1 MSARFHG
8 ILVRPEHP
16 LRRLAGRLVVLVTA
30 LLLAGCASARF
41 DVARVPSHAYDQP
54 ELTALG
60 QTYAPQLVSATG
72 QSGFRLLVSGPEAFA
87 TRGALAEAAQ
97 KTLDLQ
103 YYIVAHDSTAT
114 LLLDGVLRAA
124 QRGVRVRLLVDDLNV
139 GDRESDLALLAA
151 HANVEVRL
159 FNPFAQRGGFGI
171 GQVLEPLGNS
181 DRLNRR
187 MHNKLWIADNAL
199 AVMGGRNLGDAYFNA
214 SPHSDFADLDLLA
227 VGPVVGEMS
236 RSFDLYWNSES
247 AVPIAAITGPP
258 PPLAELQLAW
268 AEMAERAQQ
277 FRASDYV
284 RALRA
289 TAFGGLVR
297 NGKAALVTAR
307 ARILA
312 DVPIDPGVAA
322 TTTTTTSAIFPELRQ
337 VVEQAHR
344 EVLLVS
350 PYLVPGARSVEVLC
364 GVARR
369 GVRVRILTNSLLST
383 DVPVVHAGYARYRPQ
398 MLACGVELY
407 ELRPNGL
414 RAKPSRIGLSSG
426 ASLHTKAVAVD
437 GEVVFV
443 GSMNLDPRSK
453 HLNSE
458 VALRMDSLDLGRQ
471 LAALFDEAT
480 TPDQVFRVALDEP
493 GNAKASLH
501 WDAIENDQPA
511 RYASE
516 PLASAWRRWLTR
528 LLGGLAPEDLL

>member
-1 MSARFHG
+1 MTRRAHG
-8 ILVRPEHP
+8 AKVNPEHP
-16 LRRLAGRLVVLVTA
+16 VRCLASRLVVLFAAWLQV
-30 LLLAGCASARF
+30 GCAPVPF
-41 DVARVPSHAYDQP
+41 DVARVSSQAYDRP

-60 QTYAPQLVSATG
+60 QAYAPQVASAAG
-72 QSGFRLLVSGPEAFA
+72 RSGIRLLVSGPEAFA
-87 TRGALAEAAQ
+87 ARGALAEAAQ

-114 LLLDGVLRAA
+114 LLLDGALRAA
-124 QRGVRVRLLVDDLNV
+124 HRGVRVRLLVDDLNV
-139 GDRESDLALLAA
+139 GDRDSDLALLAA

-159 FNPFAQRGGFGI
+159 FNPLAQRGGLGI
-171 GQVLEPLGNS
+171 GQVLELLGNS

-187 MHNKLWIADNAL
+187 MHNKLWIADNAV

-214 SPHSDFADLDLLA
+214 GPDSDFADLDLLA
-227 VGPVVGEMS
+227 AGPVVREMS

-247 AVPIAAITGPP
+247 SVPIAAITGPP
-258 PPLAELQLAW
+258 LTPAELQRAS
-268 AEMAERAQQ
+268 AAMAERAER

-284 RALRA
+284 HALRA
-289 TAFGGLVR
+289 TSFGGLIRDGRVS
-297 NGKAALVTAR
+297 LVVAP
-307 ARILA
+307 ARILVDIPA
-312 DVPIDPGVAA
+312 RPEAVA
-322 TTTTTTSAIFPELRQ
+322 TTTSAIFPELRQ
-337 VVEQAHR
+337 AVEQAQR
-344 EVLLVS
+344 EALLVS

-369 GVRVRILTNSLLST
+369 GVRVRILTNSLVST

-414 RAKPSRIGLSSG
+414 RVKPSRIGLSSG
-426 ASLHTKAVAVD
+426 ASLHTKAIAID
-437 GEVVFV
+437 GKVLFI

-458 VALRMDSLDLGRQ
+458 VALRIDSVDLGRQ

-480 TPDQVFRVALDEP
+480 TPDQAFRVSLDEP
-493 GNAKASLH
+493 GNAKAALH
-501 WDAIENDQPA
+501 WDGVEDDQPV

-516 PLASAWRRWLTR
+516 PLASLWRRWVTW
-528 LLGGLAPEDLL
+528 LLGALAPEELL